1 MQETVFS
8 FEAKKE
14 ETKRDLDAILKEYR
28 TLAAKLGQIEYE
40 TQIKKDDLIKKMIE
54 LNQEAIG
61 LEAPVEKN

>member
-8 FEAKKE
+8 FEDKKE